1 MRAHGCPVEIS
12 IIQIYAIHLGKQR
25 GDLKCPGGSLRQLR
39 TLILFYA
46 EPPAEGLPLATV
58 HHRHVVVEID
68 KPHEPPFST
77 GSSQST
83 TIPIGSKRRRGGAI
97 WQAL

>member
-1 MRAHGCPVEIS
+1 
-12 IIQIYAIHLGKQR
+12 
-25 GDLKCPGGSLRQLR
+25 
-39 TLILFYA
+39 
-46 EPPAEGLPLATV
+46 LATV